1 MQTDLSTQS
10 MCWSNIFFANFV
22 HTKFWITFCSE
33 NLTKEL
39 KNDIIVPEIRKGLGD
54 RAGMENTMRLVKKIF
69 LLAMVAAMVV
79 TSLSA
84 CGMKVNAQP
93 GTRSNELDLYLSGE
107 HLYFGTTGKIAAE
120 YAIDQEGNITH
131 EGKTLVS
138 KDNVE
143 PLTYVTE
150 VKRIGN
156 ETYTLRGDVLEDG
169 TIATEPK
176 DFVLKLETNAKD
188 VVCRRFILESY
199 DFMALYFPY
208 EKNTE
213 AGVMVPPIDNDR
225 PIDDIIPFA
234 TFQADENGIANIVIH
249 AALEGAQTITIK
261 DIFYNVIGE
270 VELKFDVDT
279 SKKPDEKKPA
289 DNTASETEASQAEQP
304 AGQNTAAQGNGVQT
318 NRIPASGT
326 QTNGAPANGSQT
338 NVSQTGGSQTNVA
351 PTNGSQT
358 SGNQNTGSQNNENQQ
373 PVNSA
378 NTNQITQPAPHQHTF
393 ESKVVAATERSQ
405 GYTLHTC
412 KGCGYNYRDSY
423 TPKLEHVHDY
433 AASVVEPTRTTK
445 GYTLH
450 TCKTCG
456 ASYKDNYTD
465 VLPCKHEHIKETVI
479 APSCT
484 KEGCTIYEC
493 TDCGAYSY
501 SGNKTAPLGHSWDA
515 GKISKEA
522 TCKTTGTI
530 VYTCAT
536 CGLQRTE
543 SIPTKPHSY
552 VDTKVESTITEKG
565 YTKHTCSVC
574 GDSYTDTYTDPLPH
588 EHSYNQRTVDA
599 TCEQGGYTEYT
610 CTICGYSY
618 RGNEIGALG
627 HNYSSTVINPQ
638 VGIGG
643 YTHHVCSRCGA
654 SYDDSYTDALPQPA
668 QSQYSAVE
676 AAKYGNEFLTAMG
689 IPLRSYEFAACRQMV
704 TNYDPSFFGYT
715 QDGLNDLMEQLI
727 INNISAAYSE
737 LGTTIGSGP
746 DEYETVVAYCFGTD
760 NPDGTI
766 DLSCWYGYDGYHT
779 PDGRTLW
786 H

>member
-1 MQTDLSTQS
+1 M
-10 MCWSNIFFANFV
+10 A
-22 HTKFWITFCSE
+22 
-33 NLTKEL
+33 
-39 KNDIIVPEIRKGLGD
+39 
-54 RAGMENTMRLVKKIF
+54 
-69 LLAMVAAMVV
+69 V

-93 GTRSNELDLYLSGE
+93 GTKSSELDVYQYGE
-107 HLYFGTTGKIAAE
+107 QLYFGSTGKLCTD
-120 YAIDQEGNITH
+120 YSIDQDGNITS
-131 EGKTLVS
+131 EGKILILQE
-138 KDNVE
+138 NVE

-156 ETYTLRGDVLEDG
+156 ETYVLRGDVLEDG

-176 DFVLKLETNAKD
+176 DFELKLETNAED
-188 VVCRRFILESY
+188 VVCRRFILESD
-199 DFMALYFPY
+199 DFMAMYFPY
-208 EKNTE
+208 EKNTK

-225 PIDDIIPFA
+225 PVDDIIPFA
-234 TFQADENGIANIVIH
+234 TFQAHENGFANIVIH
-249 AALEGAQTITIK
+249 GAFEGTRTITIK

-270 VELKFDVDT
+270 FELKFDADT
-279 SKKPDEKKPA
+279 SKKADEKNPA
-289 DNTASETEASQAEQP
+289 DNATSETEKSQAEEP
-304 AGQNTAAQGNGVQT
+304 EGQNTSALGNGVQT
-318 NRIPASGT
+318 NRLPTSGT
-326 QTNGAPANGSQT
+326 QTSRTQTSRTQTSGSQT
-338 NVSQTGGSQTNVA
+338 T
-351 PTNGSQT
+351 
-358 SGNQNTGSQNNENQQ
+358 GNQNTGNPNNENQQ
-373 PVNSA
+373 LVSSA

-393 ESKVVAATERSQ
+393 ESKIVAATERSQ

-412 KGCGYNYRDSY
+412 KECGYNYRDSY

-433 AASVVEPTRTTK
+433 AVSVVEPTRTTK

-450 TCKTCG
+450 TCKSCG
-456 ASYKDNYTD
+456 TSYKDNYTD
-465 VLPCKHEHIKETVI
+465 VLPCKHEHMKETVI

-484 KEGCTIYEC
+484 KDVCTIYEC
-493 TDCGAYSY
+493 TDCGEYSY
-501 SGNKTAPLGHSWDA
+501 SENKTAPLGHSWDA
-515 GKISKEA
+515 GKITKEA
-522 TCKTTGTI
+522 TCRAAGSI

-543 SIPTKPHSY
+543 SIPAKPHSY
-552 VDTKVESTITEKG
+552 VDTTVEPTLSEKG
-565 YTKHTCSVC
+565 YVEHVCSVC
-574 GDSYTDTYTDPLPH
+574 GTSYSDLYTDPLPN

-599 TCEQGGYTEYT
+599 TCEQGGYTEFT

-689 IPLRSYEFAACRQMV
+689 IPLRSYDFTACRQMV
-704 TNYDPSFFGYT
+704 TNYDPAFFGYT

-737 LGTTIGSGP
+737 PGITIGTEPGQL
-746 DEYETVVAYCFGTD
+746 ETVVAYCFGTD

-779 PDGRTLW
+779 ADGQTLW

>member
-1 MQTDLSTQS
+1 M
-10 MCWSNIFFANFV
+10 V
-22 HTKFWITFCSE
+22 
-33 NLTKEL
+33 
-39 KNDIIVPEIRKGLGD
+39 G
-54 RAGMENTMRLVKKIF
+54 
-69 LLAMVAAMVV
+69 AMAV

-93 GTRSNELDLYLSGE
+93 GTKSSELDVYQYGE
-107 HLYFGTTGKIAAE
+107 QLYFGSTGKLCTD
-120 YAIDQEGNITH
+120 YSIDQDGNITS
-131 EGKTLVS
+131 EGKILILQE
-138 KDNVE
+138 NVE

-156 ETYTLRGDVLEDG
+156 ETYVLRGDVLEDG

-176 DFVLKLETNAKD
+176 DFELKLETNAED

-199 DFMALYFPY
+199 DFMAMYFPY

-225 PIDDIIPFA
+225 PVDDIIPFA

-249 AALEGAQTITIK
+249 AALEGTQTFTIK

-279 SKKPDEKKPA
+279 SKKTDEKKPV
-289 DNTASETEASQAEQP
+289 DGSTETKNSQAGNS
-304 AGQNTAAQGNGVQT
+304 AAQNTTAQGNGVQT
-318 NRIPASGT
+318 NSTPTTGTPTSGTQTSGTPTSGT
-326 QTNGAPANGSQT
+326 QTNGTPTNGTPT
-338 NVSQTGGSQTNVA
+338 NVTPTSGAPTTGG
-351 PTNGSQT
+351 PTTGSQT
-358 SGNQNTGSQNNENQQ
+358 SRNQQ
-373 PVNSA
+373 PVSSA

-393 ESKVVAATERSQ
+393 ESKIVAATERSQ

-412 KGCGYNYRDSY
+412 KECGYNYCDSY

-433 AASVVEPTRTTK
+433 AVSVVEPTRTTK

-450 TCKTCG
+450 TCKSCG
-456 ASYKDNYTD
+456 TSYKDNYMD
-465 VLPCKHEHIKETVI
+465 VLPCKDEHMKETVI

-484 KEGCTIYEC
+484 KDGCTIYEC
-493 TDCGAYSY
+493 RDCGEYSY
-501 SGNKTAPLGHSWDA
+501 SENKTAPLGHSWDA
-515 GKISKEA
+515 GKITKEA
-522 TCKTTGTI
+522 TCRAAGSI

-543 SIPTKPHSY
+543 SIPTKSHSY
-552 VDTKVESTITEKG
+552 VDTTIGPTITEKG
-565 YTKHTCSVC
+565 YAEHTCSVC
-574 GDSYTDTYTDPLPH
+574 GTSYRDSYTDPLPH
-588 EHSYNQRTVDA
+588 EHSYNQRKVDA
-599 TCEQGGYTEYT
+599 TCEQGGYTEFT

-627 HNYSSTVINPQ
+627 HNYSSTVIEPQ

-654 SYDDSYTDALPQPA
+654 SYDDSYTDAFPQPA

-689 IPLRSYEFAACRQMV
+689 IPLRSYDFTACRQMV
-704 TNYDPSFFGYT
+704 TNYDPAFFGYT

-737 LGTTIGSGP
+737 PGITIGTEHGQL
-746 DEYETVVAYCFGTD
+746 ETVVAYCFGTD

-779 PDGRTLW
+779 ADGQTLW